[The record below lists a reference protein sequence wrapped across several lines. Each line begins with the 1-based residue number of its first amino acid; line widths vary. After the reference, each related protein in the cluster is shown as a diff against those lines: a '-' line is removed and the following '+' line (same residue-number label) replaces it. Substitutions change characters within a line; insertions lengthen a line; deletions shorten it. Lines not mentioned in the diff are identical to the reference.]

1 MVYKDTVFSKQK
13 WDIIKGTT
21 RNRKRSWKT
30 IKYDCQDLILYIEN
44 PKDTTKKLSEH
55 IENFSKVTEY

>member
-1 MVYKDTVFSKQK
+1 MLYKDTVFSKQK
-13 WDIIKGTT
+13 WDIIKGTK

-44 PKDTTKKLSEH
+44 PNDTTKKLLECT
-55 IENFSKVTEY
+55 ENFSTVTEY